1 MPSTFASEKSTIWS
15 IMKANC
21 DMILYDLFKRFE
33 ALCFEDGQS
42 TPLDK
47 VEKKLFFL
55 RALTIFFYFL
65 FLSFFFVQCI
75 VFLLIVIY

>member
-42 TPLDK
+42 TPSDK
-47 VEKKLFFL
+47 VEKNS
-55 RALTIFFYFL
+55 
-65 FLSFFFVQCI
+65 SF
-75 VFLLIVIY
+75 